1 MMFILSFSRLQ
12 RVKGLCAWLFVST
25 KEAVK
30 HGYRILEENLLENVQ
45 FEDREEYM

>member
-1 MMFILSFSRLQ
+1 MMLFLSFSRLE

-25 KEAVK
+25 KEELR
-30 HGYRILEENLLENVQ
+30 HGYRILEENLLQNVQ